1 MIKNRPQADRILVA
15 RLSGTAGRLSRW
27 GALGDAQADTGA
39 AERPLSDN
47 GTVVVVKEPR
57 GAVLTPLAVPM
68 SLAAGRQNSC
78 NGLSAVGDLRC
89 SRAYGAVY
97 AGGIPYG

>member
-1 MIKNRPQADRILVA
+1 MKFLI
-15 RLSGTAGRLSRW
+15 
-27 GALGDAQADTGA
+27 ALHINPVVLDALTEQEKG
-39 AERPLSDN
+39 LSDN

-97 AGGIPYG
+97 AGGVPDG